1 MCRPSCLKANPMI
14 DLIPLPYAADALAP
28 HISKDTLETH
38 HGKHHAGYVKKTNA
52 AIAGTPLADAP
63 LEQIIAS
70 AEADK
75 DRKLF
80 NQAAQVWN
88 HGFYWHSLSAKPT
101 RPGAALAAAIARDH
115 GSLDAL
121 LKDLGEK
128 ATAHFGSGWVWL
140 AEKGG
145 TIVIAQSHDAATLA
159 TGDTKPLLVI
169 DVWEHAYYLDRR
181 NARDAYVAAVT
192 GELLNWQFA
201 SENFENKDVWTYPG

>member
-1 MCRPSCLKANPMI
+1 MI
-14 DLIPLPYAADALAP
+14 NLIPLPYAADALVP
-28 HISKDTLETH
+28 HISKDTLEIH

-52 AIAGTPLADAP
+52 AIEGTPLADAP
-63 LEQIIAS
+63 LEQIIAQ

-75 DRKLF
+75 NNGLF

-88 HGFYWHSLSAKPT
+88 HGFYWHSLSAAATKP
-101 RPGAALAAAIARDH
+101 GSELAAAIDNDH
-115 GSLDAL
+115 GSLDVL
-121 LKDLGEK
+121 LKDLGER

-145 TIVIAQSHDAATLA
+145 RIVIEESHDAATLA
-159 TGDTKPLLVI
+159 TGEAKPLLVI

-192 GELLNWQFA
+192 GTLLNWDFA
-201 SENFENKDVWTYPG
+201 STNFANRAAWTYPV